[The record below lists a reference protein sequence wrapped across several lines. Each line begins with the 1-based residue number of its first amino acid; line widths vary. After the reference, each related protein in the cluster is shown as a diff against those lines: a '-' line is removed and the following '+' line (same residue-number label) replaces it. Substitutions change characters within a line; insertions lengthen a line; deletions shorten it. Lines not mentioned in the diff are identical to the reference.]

1 MADSA
6 AAVNNDVVPP
16 TTGQSPAAGT
26 GDAQMPKS
34 MKDVIAP
41 KNAGKIIVAL
51 FLMFIIVYVIIY
63 VYKLYNS
70 TSLKT
75 TTLLKKP
82 ISIPYA
88 ATNLTK
94 DIKIPNNVNGNQYS
108 ISVWVYVDDIP
119 QTGSNKFILGRG
131 TEYNFVPKMYLDR
144 SNALCVHVG
153 EEVPLMSKNFPTNR
167 WVSVVIVVD
176 ETLAQLYIDG
186 QFKEAKVANGTYKS
200 AIGNVQIGKSSSD
213 ERLDGYLSKL
223 QLFNYALTIDHTQ
236 IIYKAGPLHKSI
248 LSMIG
253 IPMYG
258 LRNPFVRLDEVNVE

>member
-6 AAVNNDVVPP
+6 VAVNNDMVP
-16 TTGQSPAAGT
+16 S
-26 GDAQMPKS
+26 K
-34 MKDVIAP
+34 IAP
-41 KNAGKIIVAL
+41 KYMTDAIAPNAGKIIVVL

-82 ISIPYA
+82 ISIPYV
-88 ATNLTK
+88 ATNITK
-94 DIKIPNNVNGNQYS
+94 DMVIPNNVNGNQYS

-131 TEYNFVPKMYLDR
+131 TYDFIPKMYLDR
-144 SNALCVHVG
+144 SNALCVDVG
-153 EEVPLMSKNFPTNR
+153 EKEPLMSRNFPTNR
-167 WVSVVIVVD
+167 WANVVIVVD

-200 AIGNVQIGKSSSD
+200 AIGNLQIGKSSSD

-236 IIYKAGPLHKSI
+236 IIYKAGPLHKSV

-258 LRNPFVRLDEVNVE
+258 LRNPFFRLDTVNVE